1 MGGVAGQKEGDE
13 GGCVYSNGP
22 RPGIGGEGPPLLTI
36 QWRNYH
42 RHQQASSR
50 TVLLQIGFN
59 DKMQRR
65 RVSKSRN
72 KRLVSCGA
80 IRVWRARDYPT
91 SDWIVNW
98 NSICHPNQPLLRM
111 WLSDP
116 LSVAEWI
123 YDGITWWLVWPAADR
138 VVKCPDDIFTV
149 DCWWSSSNCWS
160 PKAKL
165 HSWNFRIFFS
175 CNKG

>member
-1 MGGVAGQKEGDE
+1 MGERISHGCGVSYKSRKHKYAINNKPDTQTTSLFFCPTDDDQQVTVHGGGGAGQKEGDE

-91 SDWIVNW
+91 SD
-98 NSICHPNQPLLRM
+98 
-111 WLSDP
+111 
-116 LSVAEWI
+116 
-123 YDGITWWLVWPAADR
+123 
-138 VVKCPDDIFTV
+138 
-149 DCWWSSSNCWS
+149 
-160 PKAKL
+160 
-165 HSWNFRIFFS
+165 
-175 CNKG
+175 